1 MKKISKLIM
10 TALSFIVLTA
20 CSTDSTATSSNS
32 ASSDTGTVQLIVQ
45 EDSNTIDENVT
56 FEKGDTVMDV
66 LQDNYEVE
74 ETDGFITAI
83 DGIKQD
89 EEAGKYWMFT
99 INNELAPKAAD
110 QIKVKNGDKI
120 EFYQDVYDN

>member
-1 MKKISKLIM
+1 MKKISKLIV

>member
-1 MKKISKLIM
+1 MKKISRLIV
-10 TALSFIVLTA
+10 TVLSFIVLTA
-20 CSTDSTATSSNS
+20 CSTDSAPSSSNS

-45 EDSNTIDENVT
+45 EDSNTIDETVT

-83 DGIKQD
+83 DGITQD

-99 INNELAPKAAD
+99 INDELAPKAAD

-120 EFYQDVYDN
+120 EFYQDVYAN